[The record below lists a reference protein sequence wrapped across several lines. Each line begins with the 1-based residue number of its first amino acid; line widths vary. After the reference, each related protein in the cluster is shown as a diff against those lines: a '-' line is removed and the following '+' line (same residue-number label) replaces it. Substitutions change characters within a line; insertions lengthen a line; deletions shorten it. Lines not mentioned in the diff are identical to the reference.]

1 MSNHIRRHSSG
12 ADFNLSFTP
21 ISSAT
26 TTFTSPQETA
36 HGSFTTSTLSLI
48 AILQR

>member
-1 MSNHIRRHSSG
+1 SNHIRCHSSG
-12 ADFNLSFTP
+12 ANFNLSFTP

-36 HGSFTTSTLSLI
+36 HGSFMTLKLSLI
-48 AILQR
+48 AILWR